1 MNSIDDL
8 IELLTKRAFHSA
20 KEAQKHDK
28 HFFDLLKKRDFDES
42 TQENLK
48 FCRLTIEAATY
59 FEILEEVE
67 KLKINME
74 KNNES
79 K

>member
-1 MNSIDDL
+1 MNSLDDL
-8 IELLTKRAFHSA
+8 IELLTKRASHST

-28 HFFDLLKKRDFDES
+28 HFFDLLKKRDFDKS

-74 KNNES
+74 K
-79 K
+79 KHD